1 MRLVIMGLP
10 GAGKGTQAALLSEKF
25 GIPHISTG
33 AMFRAA
39 KGAGGPLAQKIAQH
53 IDQGELVPDGLALAV
68 VRARLEQEDCRDGFL
83 LDGFPRT
90 VSQARM
96 FEQLLDEMGIKLDAA
111 IDIVISA
118 DEAVRRIVERKTCP
132 RCGATYPGGTEVCSV
147 CQVPLA
153 KREDDDEPT
162 ARKRLLIYEEQT
174 WPLVEFYRERGLL
187 LEVHGEGPIDQVFH
201 RVLAQLRGLQA
212 DEVLG

>member
-1 MRLVIMGLP
+1 VRLVIMGLP
-10 GAGKGTQAALLSEKF
+10 GAGKGTQAALLSEEF

-39 KGAGGPLAQKIAQH
+39 KGAGGPLADKIAQY
-53 IDQGELVPDGLALAV
+53 IDQGELVPDELVLAIV
-68 VRARLEQEDCRDGFL
+68 KARLEQEDCRDGFI

-90 VSQARM
+90 VSQAEM
-96 FEQLLDEMGIKLDAA
+96 FDQLLDEMGLKLDAV
-111 IDIVISA
+111 IDIIISA

-132 RCGATYPGGTEVCSV
+132 RCAATYPGGTEKCSV
-147 CQVPLA
+147 CEVPLA
-153 KREDDDEPT
+153 KRDDDDEPT
-162 ARKRLLIYEEQT
+162 ARKRLVVYEEQT

-187 LEVHGEGPIDQVFH
+187 LEIHGEGPIDEVFQ
-201 RVLAQLRGLQA
+201 RILTRIRGLQA